1 MSLEKKYI
9 ERLEELRLEAF
20 KAVSKLVDTFVEEH
34 FGDKPSLVQYAITL
48 EFIEAICSFCVIR
61 QTKLDDMLNIIGT
74 VYAKYQHEID
84 KKKEGDEP
92 SCTVT

>member
-1 MSLEKKYI
+1 MTLEQKYI
-9 ERLEELRLEAF
+9 KRLEELRLEAF
-20 KAVSKLVDTFVEEH
+20 HSIANFVDLFVEDH

-61 QTKLDDMLNIIGT
+61 QMKQDDLLKIIGN

-92 SCTVT
+92 S